1 VALEGRTRIEKERI
15 EQIAK
20 IEANRKEAL
29 SRLNLQYAI
38 ADKVKTSFG
47 IIGTLF
53 ILITWCCIILND
65 MVKLFSFLFEETK
78 IYLVERRKLDE
89 KQKREVLAN
98 QQVEI
103 QLDERYNQKL
113 EEKLEQI
120 HLQLVKACAAARQ
133 AK

>member
-1 VALEGRTRIEKERI
+1 MALEGRTRIEKERI

-29 SRLNLQYAI
+29 ARLNLQYAI

-65 MVKLFSFLFEETK
+65 LVKLLSFLFEETK
-78 IYLVERRKLDE
+78 VFIYERRSKLDE
-89 KQKREVLAN
+89 KQKKRSSCKSASRN
-98 QQVEI
+98 TTRRKI
-103 QLDERYNQKL
+103 
-113 EEKLEQI
+113 
-120 HLQLVKACAAARQ
+120 
-133 AK
+133 